1 MVKTAEGVGI
11 AKELGG
17 RLKAERRKQRKTQK
31 GLAKEAGC
39 AQQTVLDL
47 EYGNVEHS
55 RYLPIIAGVLG
66 VSVHWLQT
74 GEGRPDR
81 PDAKA
86 VPIGVV
92 SWDYFTGL
100 AKRESQPLISDWLEG
115 SPVQHSD
122 DTIALFADEA
132 AAFAMQNV
140 VVNGEW
146 LFVDRQRFDAG
157 LVICMMDGWHRAEL
171 RELTTIG
178 GNWFLRVTN
187 PALPNQLTPVSVH
200 TQREDYIEANA
211 APIQNEDALPCL
223 VLGKVIF
230 RGVPG

>member
-1 MVKTAEGVGI
+1 MVKTVEGVEV
-11 AKELGG
+11 ARELGG

-31 GLAKEAGC
+31 GLAKEVGC

-47 EYGNVEHS
+47 EYGKVEHS
-55 RYLPIIAGVLG
+55 RYLPRIAAILG

-92 SWDYFTGL
+92 SWDFFTEL
-100 AKRESQPLISDWLEG
+100 AKQESLPLISDWLEG
-115 SPVQHSD
+115 APVLHSD
-122 DTIALFADEA
+122 NTVALFADEA
-132 AAFAMQNV
+132 AAFAMQSV

-146 LFVDRQRFDAG
+146 LFIDRQRSDAG
-157 LVICMMDGWHRAEL
+157 LVICMMGGWHRAEL

-200 TQREDYIEANA
+200 TQREDYIEALA
-211 APIQNEDALPCL
+211 APNQEALPCL